1 MITLFSD
8 CDEYDICGCAT
19 ADVDLHCMYCCKPP
33 ARHVAAA
40 LDPFLSAAWAE
51 VDHKRRVAAAVGR
64 ALPPDDTD
72 R

>member
-8 CDEYDICGCAT
+8 CDEYNICGCAT
-19 ADVDLHCMYCCKPP
+19 ADEDLHCMYCCEPP

-40 LDPFLSAAWAE
+40 LDPFLASAWPE
-51 VDHKRRVAAAVGR
+51 DDKRRVAAAVGR
-64 ALPPDDTD
+64 PPPADDTN